1 MNDIIHFLEQLL
13 KAVPLE
19 LFVFIGTCIDEIISP
34 IPAFLVLIP
43 AGIAA
48 HIQVLPWWYLGVL
61 ALISGVARA
70 LSGYILYLLAD
81 KLEDVLFANGRRKFF
96 GYTHEQVESYGTKL
110 GKEKPTKSWW
120 LLFAMHALPI
130 FPGTLLSLG
139 SGFIRLPL
147 SIFMSATTL
156 GSSVTAVFFLY
167 LGYSGVQTA
176 ELLNR
181 LDTSAQIITAIFILL
196 IATWL
201 VWRYKKA
208 KKQSSKS

>member
-1 MNDIIHFLEQLL
+1 MNDIAHFLEQLM
-13 KAVPLE
+13 KTVPLE

-34 IPAFLVLIP
+34 IPALLVLLP

-48 HIQVLPWWYLGVL
+48 HVQSLPWWYLGVL

-81 KLEDVLFANGRRKFF
+81 KLENVLFANGRKFF
-96 GYTHEQVESYGTKL
+96 GYTHRQIESYGIKL
-110 GKEKPTKSWW
+110 GKEKPAKSWW
-120 LLFAMHALPI
+120 ILFTMHALPV

-147 SIFMSATTL
+147 SIFFTSSAL
-156 GSSVTAVFFLY
+156 GSAVAAIFFLG

-176 ELLNR
+176 ELLGH
-181 LDTSAQIITAIFILL
+181 LDTTTQITTVILVLL
-196 IATWL
+196 IAMWL
-201 VWRYKKA
+201 IWRYKKIKA
-208 KKQSSKS
+208 HSTKS

>member
-1 MNDIIHFLEQLL
+1 MNDIVHFLEHLV
-13 KAVPLE
+13 KTVPLE

-48 HIQVLPWWYLGVL
+48 HIQVLPWWYLGIL

-70 LSGYILYLLAD
+70 LSGYILYLFAD
-81 KLEDVLFANGRRKFF
+81 KLENVLFAGNRKFF
-96 GYTHEQVESYGTKL
+96 GYTHKQIEAYGTKL
-110 GKEKPTKSWW
+110 GKEKPVKSWW
-120 LLFAMHALPI
+120 ILFTMHALPV

-147 SIFMSATTL
+147 SIFMTATTL
-156 GSSVTAVFFLY
+156 GSTVTAVFFLY

-176 ELLNR
+176 EILNR
-181 LDTSAQIITAIFILL
+181 LDTSAQITTIALIVIVVAWLL
-196 IATWL
+196 
-201 VWRYKKA
+201 WRYKKTR
-208 KKQSSKS
+208 KKLPKP